1 MATRTTK
8 TTSKTAAKKTVA
20 QKTVAKKPAAKKT
33 ATAAKVTAKKATAAK
48 KTAVRKATA
57 AKSATK
63 SKAKSVAKSAAATN
77 TVAKKA
83 TAKPATTK
91 KTVAKPKAA
100 PSKTAA
106 KTTTRKTA
114 TAKTTS
120 KAATAVKKTPAKAT
134 KAKSPASAKTASKT
148 VAKSKATSSPKTTAK
163 KAPVAA
169 KKEPAAKKAAPSAKT
184 KTTAKTTAKTRVT
197 KPKVVKA
204 SATST
209 QAVKRSE
216 PKKKPAASKKGD
228 DAKSGDSP
236 ILDLTDSS
244 VKRMIKTAKQRGYV
258 TYDELNEVMPSDEV
272 SSEQIEDVMSMLSD
286 MGINVVE
293 EEEVEDATEAAT
305 PAIAENNKSV
315 VKTGTAKEPSER
327 TDDPVRMYLREMGT
341 VDLLSRE
348 GEIAIAKRI
357 EAGREAMIAGLCESP
372 LTFQAIIIW
381 HDELMEGKILLRD
394 IIDLEATYAG
404 PEAKAPVIMGA
415 DGKPVEGQTAEG
427 QEAPAVEGAQASPD
441 ASTSS
446 EGQTLDENG
455 QPIENDEDEDDD
467 DLENSLSLAAMEA
480 ELKPKV
486 LETFDNIA
494 ANYKKLRKLQ
504 DSKVEKSLDGEK
516 VTKAQTNKFD
526 KLREDIVN
534 DVKSLSLN
542 NNRIESLVEQLYAIN
557 KKLIGY
563 EGRLMRLGDSYGI
576 PRIEFLESA
585 QGREMDPN
593 WIDEMAASKKKGWA
607 AFVESERPTIE
618 DIRSEIQ
625 ILATETGLDIS
636 EYRRIVRHVKKGERE
651 ARIAKKEMVE
661 ANLRLVISIAKKYT
675 NRGLQFLDLIQEGNI
690 GLMKAVD
697 KFEYRRG
704 YKFST
709 YATWWIRQ
717 AITRS
722 IADQARTIRIP
733 VHMIETINK
742 IVRTSRQMLHE
753 IGREP
758 TPEELAAK
766 LAMPLEKVRKV
777 LKIAKEPI
785 SLETPIGDEED
796 SHLGDF
802 IEDKNAVLPID
813 AAIQSNLRETTTRVL
828 ASLTPR
834 EERVLRMRFGI
845 GMNTDHTL
853 EEVGQQFSVTRE
865 RIRQIEAKALRKLK
879 HPSRSRKL
887 RSFLD
892 N

>member
-1 MATRTTK
+1 M
-8 TTSKTAAKKTVA
+8 AKKDSETSEAERGAVEVA
-20 QKTVAKKPAAKKT
+20 DGPL
-33 ATAAKVTAKKATAAK
+33 
-48 KTAVRKATA
+48 
-57 AKSATK
+57 
-63 SKAKSVAKSAAATN
+63 
-77 TVAKKA
+77 
-83 TAKPATTK
+83 
-91 KTVAKPKAA
+91 
-100 PSKTAA
+100 
-106 KTTTRKTA
+106 
-114 TAKTTS
+114 
-120 KAATAVKKTPAKAT
+120 
-134 KAKSPASAKTASKT
+134 
-148 VAKSKATSSPKTTAK
+148 
-163 KAPVAA
+163 
-169 KKEPAAKKAAPSAKT
+169 
-184 KTTAKTTAKTRVT
+184 
-197 KPKVVKA
+197 
-204 SATST
+204 
-209 QAVKRSE
+209 
-216 PKKKPAASKKGD
+216 
-228 DAKSGDSP
+228 
-236 ILDLTDSS
+236 LDLTDAA
-244 VKRMIKTAKQRGYV
+244 VKRMIKLAKKRGFV
-258 TYDELNEVMPSDEV
+258 TYAELNAVLPSEEVN
-272 SSEQIEDVMSMLSD
+272 SEQIEDILSMMNE
-286 MGINVVE
+286 MGINVIENEEQEEAASEEASE
-293 EEEVEDATEAAT
+293 EEEESQGGDLIEAVQTKAVT
-305 PAIAENNKSV
+305 TRSSEPAD
-315 VKTGTAKEPSER
+315 R
-327 TDDPVRMYLREMGT
+327 TDDPVRMYLREMGS
-341 VDLLSRE
+341 VELLSRE

-381 HDELMEGKILLRD
+381 RDEVNDSKVLLRD

-404 PEAKAPVIMGA
+404 P
-415 DGKPVEGQTAEG
+415 DGKNTPKIDMTAPGAAEALAA
-427 QEAPAVEGAQASPD
+427 QQAPAIAPLEPPARLRPA
-441 ASTSS
+441 S
-446 EGQTLDENG
+446 EGGGLDS
-455 QPIENDEDEDDD
+455 PISGDVFDDEDDM
-467 DLENSLSLAAMEA
+467 ENSVSLSAMES

-486 LETFDNIA
+486 LETFDRIA
-494 ANYKKLRKLQ
+494 GTYKKLRRLQ
-504 DSKVEKSLDGEK
+504 DQNVVNKLKNETLTPSQERKY
-516 VTKAQTNKFD
+516 KALK
-526 KLREDIVN
+526 KEIVV

-542 NNRIESLVEQLYAIN
+542 PNRIEALVDQLYDIN
-557 KKLIGY
+557 KRLIGLETRLLRLA
-563 EGRLMRLGDSYGI
+563 EGAGVTREDFLKNYQNSELDPKWLLRVSKLG
-576 PRIEFLESA
+576 
-585 QGREMDPN
+585 GR
-593 WIDEMAASKKKGWA
+593 GWKD
-607 AFVESERPTIE
+607 FVARAKEHIKELL
-618 DIRSEIQ
+618 SEIHG
-625 ILATETGLDIS
+625 LATETGLEIQ
-636 EYRRIVRHVKKGERE
+636 EFRRIVHLVQKGERE
-651 ARIAKKEMVE
+651 ARQAKKEMVE

-758 TPEELAAK
+758 TPEELAEK

-802 IEDKNAVLPID
+802 IEDKNAILPID

-828 ASLTPR
+828 ASLTAR